1 MAWNDVVSTIAQRD
15 PYRPVSS
22 KTFIACVFG
31 VQWKSFFV
39 AHARKEL
46 YLCYQ
51 S

>member
-31 VQWKSFFV
+31 VQ
-39 AHARKEL
+39 
-46 YLCYQ
+46 
-51 S
+51 